1 MSCCTPIIKTFV
13 SELETTIPFGS
24 SQRSIYGQAP
34 TVKVLYYTDG
44 EFIESTGFMTAIIID
59 SDQIKVN
66 HGDPNATGIIKIN

>member
-24 SQRSIYGQAP
+24 SQRSVYGQAP
-34 TVKVLYYTDG
+34 TVKVLYLIDG
-44 EFIESTGFMTAIIID
+44 EFIESVMTAITID

-66 HGDPNATGIIKIN
+66 HGDAATGIIKVN